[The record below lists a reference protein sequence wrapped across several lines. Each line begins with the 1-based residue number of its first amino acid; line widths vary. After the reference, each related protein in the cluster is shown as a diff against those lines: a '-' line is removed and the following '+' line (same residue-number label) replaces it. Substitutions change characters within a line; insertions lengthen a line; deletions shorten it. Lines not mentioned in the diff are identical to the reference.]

1 MLYFTRWK
9 ALAIIL
15 TALIVCLF
23 AVPNFFPQERVK
35 TWPVWAQR
43 HIVLGLDLQGGSY
56 LLLEVDS
63 NYVKKEKL
71 DQVRDEVRRVLREA
85 KIGYTGLSARADAVE
100 VRIKETDLQAALPKL
115 RELSQPLG
123 GLLGS
128 SGQRSLEVSDAGGG
142 LIRLVVPQ
150 AAITDR
156 VRQTIEQSIQIVERR
171 INQLGTVEPLIQ
183 RQGTDRIL
191 VQVPGLQDP
200 TELKR
205 ILGQTAKMEFR
216 MVDST
221 VSPDQAQRG
230 SVPADSEILMSEQSP
245 KVPYVIKKQVLVSGG
260 DLTDAQPGFDQRT
273 NEPIV
278 NFKFNSSGSR
288 KFAQATSENVGLPFA
303 IILDNK
309 VISAPVI
316 REPITGGQ
324 GQISGSFTVQAA
336 NELALLLRAG
346 ALPAPLT
353 VIEERTVGPGLGQD
367 SIEKGELAAYV
378 GSIMVIVFMLVTYRL
393 FGVFANIAVA
403 INVAMIF
410 GILSLLNATLTLP
423 GIAGIVLTVGIAVDS
438 NVLIYERIRE
448 ELRGGRNA
456 ISAIDAGFRRAL
468 STILDSNITTF
479 IAAAV
484 LFYIGTGPGPRLR
497 RYARHR
503 HHHHSLHR
511 LYPHQPDRR
520 RLGAMETAEDRAD
533 LGISLVTQFVLIGL
547 GILIAVLTVV
557 AVLDLLPP
565 LRIVPDDTH
574 FDFTRFRRI
583 SFPISAALSILAIVL
598 FFTHG
603 LNFGIDFR
611 GGTLLEVQN
620 KSGPADIGAMRATL
634 STLGLGDI
642 QLQQFGGPN
651 DVLIRVAEQPGGD
664 SAQQAAVTKVRTA
677 LGDSVDYRRVE
688 VVGPRVSGEL
698 LAYGMLGLMLA
709 IFAILIYLWF
719 RFEWQFA
726 LGAMIANV
734 HDIVLTIGFMSIT
747 QVDFDLT
754 SIAALLTIL
763 GYSLNDTVVIYDRIR
778 EMLRRYKKMP
788 MPQLLNESINSTL
801 SRSIITHVTVTL
813 ALLALLVFGG
823 HAIHSFT
830 AVMMFGVVLVGTY
843 TSIFIAAPI
852 LIYLGVGE
860 HRDAPDKPAKKK

>member
-63 NYVKKEKL
+63 NYVKKERL
-71 DQVRDEVRRVLREA
+71 DQIREEARRTLREA
-85 KIGYTGLSARADAVE
+85 KILLTAVVRNDAVE
-100 VRIKETDLQAALPKL
+100 VRINKEGDVPAALAKL

-142 LIRLVVPQ
+142 LIRLTVPQ
-150 AAITDR
+150 AAITER
-156 VRQTIEQSIQIVERR
+156 IRQTIEQSIQIVERR

-216 MVDST
+216 MVDPS
-221 VSPDQAQRG
+221 VSPDQAQQGR
-230 SVPADSEILMSEQSP
+230 VPADSEVLMSEQSP
-245 KVPYVIKKQVLVSGG
+245 KVPYVIKKQILVSGG
-260 DLTDAQPGFDQRT
+260 DLIDAQPGFDQRT

-278 NFKFNSSGSR
+278 SFKFNSSGSR
-288 KFAQATSENVGLPFA
+288 KFAQATSENVGQPFA

-316 REPITGGQ
+316 REPITGGS

-378 GSIMVIVFMLVTYRL
+378 GSILVIVFMLLTYRL

-423 GIAGIVLTVGIAVDS
+423 GIAGRHRGRLQRVDLRAHPRGIARRPQRHLGDRRRLPAGALDHS
-438 NVLIYERIRE
+438 GLQHHHLHRC
-448 ELRGGRNA
+448 RG
-456 ISAIDAGFRRAL
+456 
-468 STILDSNITTF
+468 
-479 IAAAV
+479 AV
-484 LFYIGTGPGPRLR
+484 LYRHRACPRLR
-497 RYARHR
+497 RHARHR
-503 HHHHSLHR
+503 HHHHGFHG

-520 RLGAMETAEDRAD
+520 RLGAVEAAEDRAD
-533 LGISLVTQFVLIGL
+533 L
-547 GILIAVLTVV
+547 
-557 AVLDLLPP
+557 
-565 LRIVPDDTH
+565 
-574 FDFTRFRRI
+574 
-583 SFPISAALSILAIVL
+583 
-598 FFTHG
+598 
-603 LNFGIDFR
+603 
-611 GGTLLEVQN
+611 
-620 KSGPADIGAMRATL
+620 
-634 STLGLGDI
+634 
-642 QLQQFGGPN
+642 
-651 DVLIRVAEQPGGD
+651 
-664 SAQQAAVTKVRTA
+664 RTF
-677 LGDSVDYRRVE
+677 S
-688 VVGPRVSGEL
+688 
-698 LAYGMLGLMLA
+698 
-709 IFAILIYLWF
+709 
-719 RFEWQFA
+719 
-726 LGAMIANV
+726 
-734 HDIVLTIGFMSIT
+734 
-747 QVDFDLT
+747 
-754 SIAALLTIL
+754 
-763 GYSLNDTVVIYDRIR
+763 
-778 EMLRRYKKMP
+778 
-788 MPQLLNESINSTL
+788 
-801 SRSIITHVTVTL
+801 
-813 ALLALLVFGG
+813 
-823 HAIHSFT
+823 
-830 AVMMFGVVLVGTY
+830 
-843 TSIFIAAPI
+843 
-852 LIYLGVGE
+852 
-860 HRDAPDKPAKKK
+860 